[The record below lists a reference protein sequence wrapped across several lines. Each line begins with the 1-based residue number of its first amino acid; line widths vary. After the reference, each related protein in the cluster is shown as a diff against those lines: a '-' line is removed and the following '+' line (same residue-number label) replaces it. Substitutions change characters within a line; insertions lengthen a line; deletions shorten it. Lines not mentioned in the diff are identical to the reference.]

1 VTVPDRTLRIT
12 PRLIIGIGILALGLL
27 WTLDNMHYLNARD
40 FTRYWP
46 VILIAVGAVQ
56 FFERGRYSGRRR
68 VPVGPIV
75 LMVVGALLLADNLHM
90 MNFDVGDL
98 IPIAI
103 AAWGAK
109 LVWDALGRRTARPI
123 DGDSD
128 GDSDATVH
136 AFAMMAGVRR
146 QSTAREFRGG
156 DVSAIMGGVD
166 LDLRNAD
173 IRAGEE
179 VIIDA
184 LAFWGGVEIKVPP
197 HWKVVGDVLP
207 IMASFEDKT
216 MGNGAGPTLI
226 VRGTALMGAIEVKN

>member
-1 VTVPDRTLRIT
+1 VTATERTLRFT
-12 PRLIIGIGILALGLL
+12 PRLIIGLGILTLGLL
-27 WTLDNMHYLNARD
+27 WTLDNLNYLNAD
-40 FTRYWP
+40 NFTRYWP
-46 VILIAVGAVQ
+46 VVLIAIGAVQ
-56 FFERGRYSGRRR
+56 LADRMR
-68 VPVGPIV
+68 VGPIV
-75 LMVVGALLLADNLHM
+75 LIVIGALLLADNLNFI
-90 MNFDVGDL
+90 NFDLGDL

-109 LVWDALGRRTARPI
+109 LVWDALGRRTARPVT
-123 DGDSD
+123 

-146 QSTAREFRGG
+146 QSTSREFRGG
-156 DVSAIMGGVD
+156 DVNAIMGGVD

-207 IMASFEDKT
+207 IMASFEDKSSGT
-216 MGNGAGPTLI
+216 GHSAANAPTLI
-226 VRGTALMGAIEVKN
+226 VRGTAIMGAIEVKN

>member
-1 VTVPDRTLRIT
+1 MTATERTLRIT
-12 PRLIIGIGILALGLL
+12 PRLIIGLGILTLGLL
-27 WTLDNMHYLNARD
+27 WTLDNLNYLNAD
-40 FTRYWP
+40 HFIRYWP

-56 FFERGRYSGRRR
+56 LADRRR
-68 VPVGPIV
+68 VRGGPVVLIV
-75 LMVVGALLLADNLHM
+75 IGVLLLADNLHFID
-90 MNFDVGDL
+90 FDLGDL

-103 AAWGAK
+103 AVWGAK
-109 LVWDALGRRTARPI
+109 LVWDALGRRTARPVT
-123 DGDSD
+123 GDSD
-128 GDSDATVH
+128 STVH

-146 QSTAREFRGG
+146 QSTSREFRGG
-156 DVSAIMGGVD
+156 DVNAIMGGVD

-173 IRAGEE
+173 ILPGQE

-216 MGNGAGPTLI
+216 SGTGTGPTLI

>member
-1 VTVPDRTLRIT
+1 VTVADRTLRIT

-27 WTLDNMHYLNARD
+27 WTLDNMNYLNARD

-56 FFERGRYSGRRR
+56 LLERGRYSGRRR

-75 LMVVGALLLADNLHM
+75 LMVVGALLLGDNLHLM
-90 MNFDVGDL
+90 DFDLGDL

-109 LVWDALGRRTARPI
+109 LVWDALGRRTARPA
-123 DGDSD
+123 D

-146 QSTAREFRGG
+146 QSTSREFRGG

-173 IRAGEE
+173 IKAGDE

-216 MGNGAGPTLI
+216 TGTGTGPTLI

>member
-1 VTVPDRTLRIT
+1 MTVSEPTFRIT

-27 WTLDNMHYLNARD
+27 WTLDNMDYLNARD

-56 FFERGRYSGRRR
+56 LFERGRLRIGA
-68 VPVGPIV
+68 IV
-75 LMVVGALLLADNLHM
+75 MMAIGALLLADNLHFIR
-90 MNFDVGDL
+90 FDLGDL

-103 AAWGAK
+103 AVWGGK
-109 LVWDALGRRTARPI
+109 LVWDALGRRTARPVV
-123 DGDSD
+123 

-146 QSTAREFRGG
+146 QSTSREFRGG

-216 MGNGAGPTLI
+216 VGTGTGPTLL